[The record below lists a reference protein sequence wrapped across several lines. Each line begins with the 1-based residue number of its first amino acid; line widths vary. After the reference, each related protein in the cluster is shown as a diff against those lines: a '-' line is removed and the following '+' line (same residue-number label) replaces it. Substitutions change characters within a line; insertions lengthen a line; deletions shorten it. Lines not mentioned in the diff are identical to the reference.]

1 MAEKSGLDAA
11 AFKACMDEGRTKDLV
26 QKDLEAGSAAGVSG
40 TPAFFING
48 IPLRGALPPAD
59 FQRVIDEE
67 LAAKAKG

>member
-1 MAEKSGLDAA
+1 
-11 AFKACMDEGRTKDLV
+11 MDERRTQALV
-26 QKDLEAGSAAGVSG
+26 QKDLEAGTEAGVSG

-48 IPLRGALPPAD
+48 IPLRGALPAAD